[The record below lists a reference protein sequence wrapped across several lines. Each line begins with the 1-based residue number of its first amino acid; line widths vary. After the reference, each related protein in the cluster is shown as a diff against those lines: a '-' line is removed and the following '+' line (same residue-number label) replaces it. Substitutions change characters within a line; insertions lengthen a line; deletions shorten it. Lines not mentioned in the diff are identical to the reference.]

1 MYIMSDNKKNQDG
14 RDDSKIDSNDAS
26 EVEYAAKKFEVTP
39 KRLGMQLRKPIFWP
53 LTTKSSSNPIRVF

>member
-39 KRLGMQLRKPIFWP
+39 KEIRDAIAKVG
-53 LTTKSSSNPIRVF
+53 SSRAAVEKYLKK

>member
-39 KRLGMQLRKPIFWP
+39 KE
-53 LTTKSSSNPIRVF
+53 IRDAIAKADFLASYDKELK

>member
-1 MYIMSDNKKNQDG
+1 MYTMSDNKKNQDG

-39 KRLGMQLRKPIFWP
+39 KKIRDAIAKVG
-53 LTTKSSSNPIRVF
+53 SSRAAVEKYLKK